1 MNLIAL
7 VEYGK
12 RLSKAIGCHEA
23 ALDDQIKLLKTVSVN
38 RGRIEVTDDAM
49 AERLGGYVQS
59 MRESITAA
67 NRLYVRLLR
76 THPNAPH
83 LGAIYGRFVQ
93 DLMNDEALAAQ
104 FSMDETGTANGSQ
117 AGSKAGSMHGSKVGS
132 EARFSAKHSLTSGG
146 AGSAITMRTY
156 VSGLM
161 RSPSQCYGLMRTL
174 CWMSRFMPKTRTKEV
189 SFLETQFRVGTLVLL
204 LIAAAIFATTHIMLT
219 MTSEEVSE
227 VGPAGLQR
235 FMCVVAPG
243 HARHFALNGMEA
255 SRVDTMVAQMERFK
269 TVINNVYVVSCESFP
284 AYVLSLPQPSRMPAV
299 LQNDRHERGSQRDTV
314 LARWRTPDITVDS
327 YVSLFLFVGCVC
339 VTRILFQQ
347 LRWQW
352 GVVPA
357 TNEPVRPG
365 HAHRG

>member
-146 AGSAITMRTY
+146 VGSAITMRTY

-161 RSPSQCYGLMRTL
+161 CSPSRCYGLMRTL

-235 FMCVVAPG
+235 FMCVAAAG

-255 SRVDTMVAQMERFK
+255 SRVDTMVAQMEKFK
-269 TVINNVYVVSCESFP
+269 TIINTVYVVHCECPTRVFGWLASTVTHV
-284 AYVLSLPQPSRMPAV
+284 AGCRVG
-299 LQNDRHERGSQRDTV
+299 RHERGSQRDMV
-314 LARWRTPDITVDS
+314 LDRWRIPDITVDS
-327 YVSLFLFVGCVC
+327 YVCVD
-339 VTRILFQQ
+339 LLWFQA
-347 LRWQW
+347 LASHGRASA
-352 GVVPA
+352 A
-357 TNEPVRPG
+357 TLAMGYGTSNK
-365 HAHRG
+365 